1 MKTYLVTGGA
11 GFIGSHLVDFLLN
24 KGYQVLNVDD
34 FNTYYHPQIKMNN
47 IKDHL
52 SHKNYTLIKGDITN
66 YDLLEGI
73 FRNNKID
80 TIVHLA
86 ARAGVRPSLEDPIL
100 YQEVNGRGT
109 NNILELSKKYDV
121 KKLVLASS
129 SSVYGNNEKVPFAE
143 TDIVDYSISPYAAT
157 KKANE
162 VLGHVYHKLYNMD
175 MIFLRF
181 FTVYG
186 PRQRPDLAIHKFT
199 KLIDQGQPIPFYGD
213 GSNARDYTY
222 IDDIIDGVTKSIKYV
237 EENSNVYEIL
247 NLGESSP
254 IRLDYMVKTIE
265 EALGKKAVIQ
275 QLPMQL
281 GDVNQTFADITKA
294 KALIDYNPKTDFKI
308 GIEKFILWYK
318 NTKN

>member
-11 GFIGSHLVDFLLN
+11 GFIGSHLVDYLLN
-24 KGYQVLNVDD
+24 QNAKVIVIDD
-34 FNTYYHPQIKMNN
+34 FNTYYDPKIKWAN
-47 IKDHL
+47 IKEHQTNP
-52 SHKNYTLIKGDITN
+52 NYTLVQGDICDF
-66 YDLLEGI
+66 DLLESI
-73 FRNNKID
+73 YKQNKIN

-109 NNILELSKKYDV
+109 TNILELAKRYDV

-129 SSVYGNNEKVPFAE
+129 SSVYGNNEKVPFSE
-143 TDIVDYSISPYAAT
+143 KDIVDYSISPYAAT

-162 VLGHVYHKLYNMD
+162 VLGHVYHKLYHMD

-186 PRQRPDLAIHKFT
+186 PRQRPDLAIHKFA
-199 KLIDQGQPIPFYGD
+199 KLIDEGKPIPFYGD
-213 GSNARDYTY
+213 GSNARDYTF
-222 IDDIIDGVTKSIKYV
+222 IEDIIDGVTKSIKYV

-254 IRLDYMVKTIE
+254 IRLDFMVKTLE
-265 EALGKKAVIQ
+265 DALGKKAIIN
-275 QLPMQL
+275 QLPMQ
-281 GDVNQTFADITKA
+281 
-294 KALIDYNPKTDFKI
+294 
-308 GIEKFILWYK
+308 
-318 NTKN
+318 